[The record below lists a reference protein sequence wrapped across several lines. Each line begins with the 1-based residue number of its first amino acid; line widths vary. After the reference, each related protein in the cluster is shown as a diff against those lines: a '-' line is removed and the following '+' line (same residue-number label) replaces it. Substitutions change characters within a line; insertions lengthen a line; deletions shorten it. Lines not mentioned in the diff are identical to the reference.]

1 MEDGPCII
9 IPPLIFTFKTLDFPH
24 THTHTHT
31 TTTTMIQN
39 QNQLQEV
46 LHLLDNA
53 IFNLSDSND
62 GFPSTST
69 NHDNDNDDSDIGT
82 KVSLPH
88 SKRRRNNNNNN
99 NNNTID
105 HNDVSV
111 LIGLERQYNELYSLL
126 KRGLLGHDDDTNYNK
141 DKEKNYDHSCS
152 IGSENTDTDSHV
164 NMNTATNQNPTKKRN
179 VSALLL
185 GPRGLGKSLVL
196 EKCIHSLLHE
206 YSYSSSHIHP
216 QINQQTN
223 QPHVRV
229 PFRVIRLNG
238 ILLRGHDVNITVREI
253 VRQLSEIASKESFER
268 RQRRQLDTNTNNNNH
283 NLKST
288 NTNNTYPDYDDDD
301 DDDNQQQQLQ
311 FKLYKLLEKESFD
324 LRTRKTTFN
333 NALSI
338 LDEALKTA
346 CIDGIPILII
356 MDELDAFLNVS
367 YSTKGTNH
375 TTNTS
380 TSSTITNRSSSS
392 TMDISSK
399 RHLLLYHLLDR
410 VAGNGSLIS
419 LVSSTSR
426 LSTIGMFEKRVKSR
440 MEGTTKVIYFGRPET
455 YDILVSI
462 LVEKIHYGVGGSF
475 RSDISSQG
483 NEVFLDHDD
492 DDDDDDDGN
501 DDLALIDVLK
511 RNIRDI
517 LLPKK
522 LDYNAHKHMDSDAR
536 QREHDK
542 LFMVKNIMERNFN
555 CGQDVRWFSRVM
567 SISLSLYVQ
576 DIIQQMTKKVS
587 SLPTL
592 NGDYFINALQ
602 IMGGT
607 NINPKIINISNNSD
621 SRKHGSAHDD
631 DDSDQIELMKG
642 NPRINWL
649 LDLSGPQVAV
659 LLSAK
664 RILHRDTQDEMMKPL
679 TFERMLK
686 EYESYFIAQ
695 SKSTGPDHYP
705 EHIFFRSFCDLLGG
719 FLMPIKDHSGGAPLQ
734 YQYRSRFVSG
744 NNANLKKVSLY
755 VNVDLDDELG
765 MALKKNLL
773 DCTSALRDWGLS
785 GLRN

>member
-1 MEDGPCII
+1 
-9 IPPLIFTFKTLDFPH
+9 
-24 THTHTHT
+24 
-31 TTTTMIQN
+31 MIQNYN
-39 QNQLQEV
+39 QNQLQEI

-53 IFNLSDSND
+53 IFNLSDSTRSD
-62 GFPSTST
+62 GFPSSSSFQ
-69 NHDNDNDDSDIGT
+69 NDNSCDDNTDSSSDDDNGDEDDD
-82 KVSLPH
+82 KVTLST
-88 SKRRRNNNNNN
+88 SKKRRRHNNNSNNNNNKKN
-99 NNNTID
+99 ANEVYNHGSTR
-105 HNDVSV
+105 SM

-126 KRGLLGHDDDTNYNK
+126 KRGLLGHDENTNTSSNNDKDQNNDTN
-141 DKEKNYDHSCS
+141 
-152 IGSENTDTDSHV
+152 T
-164 NMNTATNQNPTKKRN
+164 MTNTKKRN

-196 EKCIHSLLHE
+196 EKCINSLFHE
-206 YSYSSSHIHP
+206 NKGVKNNDNDDDGRLS
-216 QINQQTN
+216 
-223 QPHVRV
+223 RV

-268 RQRRQLDTNTNNNNH
+268 RQLDNTDKH
-283 NLKST
+283 
-288 NTNNTYPDYDDDD
+288 
-301 DDDNQQQQLQ
+301 NQQEQQEQQEQLQ

-338 LDEALKTA
+338 LDEALQTA

-367 YSTKGTNH
+367 YSAKGMN
-375 TTNTS
+375 TTNNTS
-380 TSSTITNRSSSS
+380 SSSTITNRSSSSS

-440 MEGTTKVIYFGRPET
+440 MEGTTKVIYFGRPES
-455 YDILVSI
+455 YEVLVSI
-462 LVEKIHYGVGGSF
+462 LVGKM
-475 RSDISSQG
+475 SDDGTG
-483 NEVFLDHDD
+483 NNELFENQIDNDLNNNNNDD
-492 DDDDDDDGN
+492 DD
-501 DDLALIDVLK
+501 LSLIDILK

-517 LLPKK
+517 LLPNK
-522 LDYNAHKHMDSDAR
+522 LDYHNTHKHMDSDER

-555 CGQDVRWFSRVM
+555 CGQDIRWFSRVM

-576 DIIQQMTKKVS
+576 DVMQQMTMKES
-587 SLPTL
+587 SLPTM
-592 NGDYFINALQ
+592 NGDYFMNALQ

-607 NINPKIINISNNSD
+607 NINPKIINISNNNS
-621 SRKHGSAHDD
+621 SNRKHGSSAHDD
-631 DDSDQIELMKG
+631 DDNDSNQIELMKG

-664 RILHRDTQDEMMKPL
+664 RILHRDSQDEIMKPL

-734 YQYRSRFVSG
+734 YQYRSSSISG
-744 NNANLKKVSLY
+744 NSANLKKVSLY
-755 VNVDLDDELG
+755 INVDLDDELG
-765 MALKKNLL
+765 MSLKKNLL